1 MIIFVRGAIIFGMK
15 DLDYLIKLI
24 NSYPS
29 DIKAEVLMAD
39 LMLEGFTESDFLIF
53 FDSLFK
59 RGYSKDILKA
69 EKAVINEV
77 RETMAIY
84 LSRDGLYDLL
94 PEGLFHTSPESALTS
109 GKGMASDSRKESK
122 IEKETRKF
130 FQPFEN
136 EFFYQRVQ
144 LELKERSILG
154 KLNDYSLDDF
164 FLEFWKI
171 ERSLPRELII
181 KLSAMLPF
189 VKEIAGDFEMTASC
203 LGAILGEEV
212 TFSLHHTSA
221 YQTANGSFRPENENT
236 LGNASLGVNLITD
249 GLSFEACKVIRFVI
263 GPLKN
268 TGIEPY
274 LKNGEITQFIDCFCS
289 FFIPMEMDYEFEVNM
304 QKELQSFVLDTDKA
318 QSIMGYSTII

>member
-1 MIIFVRGAIIFGMK
+1 MK

-39 LMLEGFTESDFLIF
+39 LILEGFTESDFLVF

-69 EKAVINEV
+69 EKAVNNDVQEKI
-77 RETMAIY
+77 AIY

-94 PEGLFHTSPESALTS
+94 PEGLFHTSPETALTS
-109 GKGMASDSRKESK
+109 GKGMAADSRKDSK

-144 LELKERSILG
+144 LELKERSILE

-164 FLEFWKI
+164 FLDFWKI
-171 ERSLPRELII
+171 DSSLPKELII

-189 VKEIAGDFEMTASC
+189 VKEIAGDFGMTASC
-203 LGAILGEEV
+203 LGAILEEEV
-212 TFSLHHTSA
+212 AYNLHYISSI
-221 YQTANGSFRPENENT
+221 QKANISSRPENEYS
-236 LGNASLGVNLITD
+236 LGNAELGVNLITD
-249 GLSFEACKVIRFVI
+249 GLTFESCKVIRFVI
-263 GPLKN
+263 GPLRR

-274 LKNGEITQFIDCFCS
+274 LKNGEITRFIGCFCS
-289 FFIPMEMDYEFEVNM
+289 YFIPMEMDYEVDVIM
-304 QKELQSFVLDTDKA
+304 RKELQSFVLDTDKA
-318 QSIMGYSTII
+318 QSIIGYSTII

>member
-1 MIIFVRGAIIFGMK
+1 MK

-39 LMLEGFTESDFLIF
+39 LVLEGFTDSDFLVF

-69 EKAVINEV
+69 DKTVINDV
-77 RETMAIY
+77 QETMAIY

-109 GKGMASDSRKESK
+109 GDGMASDSRKESK
-122 IEKETRKF
+122 TEKETRRF

-144 LELKERSILG
+144 LEIKERSILE

-164 FLEFWKI
+164 FLDFWKI
-171 ERSLPRELII
+171 NRSLPKELII

-189 VKEIAGDFEMTASC
+189 VKDIAGDFEMTASC
-203 LGAILGEEV
+203 LGAILREEV
-212 TFSLHHTSA
+212 TYTLRHT
-221 YQTANGSFRPENENT
+221 TAHKKATGSSDPET
-236 LGNASLGVNLITD
+236 DYSLGRAELGRTFITD
-249 GLSFEACKVIRFVI
+249 GLSFESCKIIRFVI
-263 GPLKN
+263 GPLTH

-274 LKNGEITQFIDCFCS
+274 LKNGEITQFIECFCS
-289 FFIPMEMDYEFEVNM
+289 FFLPLEMDYEFDVNM
-304 QKELQSFVLDTDKA
+304 QKELQSFVLDNDKA
-318 QSIMGYSTII
+318 QAVMGYSTII

>member
-1 MIIFVRGAIIFGMK
+1 MK

-39 LMLEGFTESDFLIF
+39 LMLEGFADSDFLVF

-59 RGYSKDILKA
+59 RGYSKDILRADKT
-69 EKAVINEV
+69 VINDV
-77 RETMAIY
+77 QETMAIY

-94 PEGLFHTSPESALTS
+94 PEGLFHSSPESALTS
-109 GKGMASDSRKESK
+109 GNGMASDSRKESK
-122 IEKETRKF
+122 TEKETRRF

-144 LELKERSILG
+144 LELKERSILE

-164 FLEFWKI
+164 FLDFWKI
-171 ERSLPRELII
+171 DRSLPKELIT

-212 TFSLHHTSA
+212 TYTLHHSTA
-221 YQTANGSFRPENENT
+221 HKRANGSSDPEIDY
-236 LGNASLGVNLITD
+236 SLGKAELGRSFITE
-249 GLSFEACKVIRFVI
+249 GLSFESCKVIRFVI
-263 GPLKN
+263 GPLKH
-268 TGIEPY
+268 TGIESY
-274 LKNGEITQFIDCFCS
+274 LKNGEITQFIGCFCS
-289 FFIPMEMDYEFEVNM
+289 FFLPLEMDYEIDVNM
-304 QKELQSFVLDTDKA
+304 QKEMQSFVLDNDKT
-318 QSIMGYSTII
+318 QSVIGYSTII